1 MLTPREHK
9 ENFFTSKNDEKE
21 NPGGFVVD
29 IWVDDSIISLTI
41 KRKKDITLKEQNTS
55 MIDIFY
61 IVTVKET

>member
-9 ENFFTSKNDEKE
+9 EKNFTSKNDEKE